1 MAGRRSREASKLE
14 QSSQRCTCLTGMSTG
29 IALLLLLLLS
39 ASSSPSILSSCLY
52 TVFFTNHH
60 EKAIKLLQRN
70 HYNYD
75 FNTLI
80 SQNVTGKAH
89 FTTVHSKKVNRNA
102 IRYRDN
108 PAPYSTPT
116 VQAKMP
122 SLAKGKP
129 TSSIKE
135 ATTKVKEKEL
145 NPKDKS
151 TGKLTRPTKAQVA
164 REAQVEKDAKLDTIL
179 EKEWKFDPVKDREP
193 KAYGNSSGSS
203 EYSGSDDDSSEW
215 TDDNEGSNMIEDQP
229 SDEELTGGR
238 MKKKKLAEGEDSH
251 ANVITTAM
259 IVNALTPDNN
269 HHLQQQYSNKRDN
282 RAKWNPPGR
291 PGDTRGGCK
300 TSSNPFDGAFGVEK
314 MEGIEVA
321 AVAKVLPLDKMAT
334 SKPHLVTMSKLSV
347 TRAKMALEQDS
358 YNDDEDGLLR
368 WQGSSQVK
376 NEEIVVDSEGSLRW
390 RRRKRKQRRRKWC

>member
-1 MAGRRSREASKLE
+1 
-14 QSSQRCTCLTGMSTG
+14 
-29 IALLLLLLLS
+29 
-39 ASSSPSILSSCLY
+39 
-52 TVFFTNHH
+52 
-60 EKAIKLLQRN
+60 
-70 HYNYD
+70 
-75 FNTLI
+75 
-80 SQNVTGKAH
+80 
-89 FTTVHSKKVNRNA
+89 
-102 IRYRDN
+102 
-108 PAPYSTPT
+108 
-116 VQAKMP
+116 MP

-129 TSSIKE
+129 TSSIK
-135 ATTKVKEKEL
+135 TKVKEKEL

-151 TGKLTRPTKAQVA
+151 TGKSTRPTKAQVA

-203 EYSGSDDDSSEW
+203 EYSGSDDSEW

-229 SDEELTGGR
+229 SDEELTAGR
-238 MKKKKLAEGEDSH
+238 MKEKKLAEGEDSH

-259 IVNALTPDNN
+259 IVNALMPDNN

-282 RAKWNPPGR
+282 GAKWNRPGR

-314 MEGIEVA
+314 MEGIQVA

-334 SKPHLVTMSKLSV
+334 SSKPHLFTMSKLSV
-347 TRAKMALEQDS
+347 TRAKMALKQDS

-376 NEEIVVDSEGSLRW
+376 NEEVVVDSEGSLRW

>member
-1 MAGRRSREASKLE
+1 
-14 QSSQRCTCLTGMSTG
+14 
-29 IALLLLLLLS
+29 
-39 ASSSPSILSSCLY
+39 
-52 TVFFTNHH
+52 
-60 EKAIKLLQRN
+60 
-70 HYNYD
+70 
-75 FNTLI
+75 
-80 SQNVTGKAH
+80 
-89 FTTVHSKKVNRNA
+89 
-102 IRYRDN
+102 
-108 PAPYSTPT
+108 
-116 VQAKMP
+116 MP

-135 ATTKVKEKEL
+135 VTTKVKEKEL

-151 TGKLTRPTKAQVA
+151 TGMLTRPTKAQVA

-179 EKEWKFDPVKDREP
+179 EKEWKFDPFKDGKP
-193 KAYGNSSGSS
+193 KAYGNSSGSL

-229 SDEELTGGR
+229 SDEELTAGR
-238 MKKKKLAEGEDSH
+238 MKKKKLAERGKIATRMLAVS
-251 ANVITTAM
+251 TTAM
-259 IVNALTPDNN
+259 VVNALTPDNN
-269 HHLQQQYSNKRDN
+269 HHLQQQYSNKRDDG
-282 RAKWNPPGR
+282 AKWNRPGR
-291 PGDTRGGCK
+291 PCDTRGGSK
-300 TSSNPFDGAFGVEK
+300 TSSNPFDRAFGVDK

-376 NEEIVVDSEGSLRW
+376 NKEVGVDSEGSLRW
-390 RRRKRKQRRRKWC
+390 RLRKRKQRRRKWC